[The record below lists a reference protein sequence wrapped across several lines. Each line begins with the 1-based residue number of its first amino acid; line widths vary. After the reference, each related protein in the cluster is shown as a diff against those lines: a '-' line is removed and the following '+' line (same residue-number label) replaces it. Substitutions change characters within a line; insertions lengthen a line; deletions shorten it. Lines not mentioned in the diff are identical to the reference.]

1 MKHTLTLITLSSIL
15 LSSCEN
21 PNTRVEQ
28 KPSSI
33 MFDKSICGSP
43 YCVGTYIWFQGNIV
57 YSRYDNLETI
67 TDSILL
73 VRRKEAQ
80 KILDAINKMQ

>member
-1 MKHTLTLITLSSIL
+1 MKHTLTLITLSAIL

-21 PNTRVEQ
+21 PHTRVEQ

-43 YCVGTYIWFQGNIV
+43 HCVGTYIWFEGNIV

-80 KILDAINKMQ
+80 RILDAINKMQ